1 MQNKSFVLKAELDAG
16 LDLWRKQVLSV
27 QSLSI
32 LRAEERVR
40 KEIENKKEKLAEEMK
55 NREERFRALQKRSQA
70 KRLNK
75 LRYQKTKL
83 EEKNQ
88 KVNFIV
94 SFLHSK

>member
-1 MQNKSFVLKAELDAG
+1 M
-16 LDLWRKQVLSV
+16 WRKQVLSV

-40 KEIENKKEKLAEEMK
+40 KEIGNKKEKLAEEMK

-70 KRLNK
+70 KSFNK
-75 LRYQKTKL
+75 LRYQKKIL

-88 KVNFIV
+88 KVNFIQ
-94 SFLHSK
+94 SFHQRK

>member
-1 MQNKSFVLKAELDAG
+1 MELDAG

-40 KEIENKKEKLAEEMK
+40 KQIEEKKEKLAEEMK
-55 NREERFRALQKRSQA
+55 NREERFRSLQKKSQA
-70 KRLNK
+70 ERFHK
-75 LRYQKTKL
+75 LRYQKKKL

-88 KVNFIV
+88 KVNFIF
-94 SFLHSK
+94 SYCPSAQIIFCR